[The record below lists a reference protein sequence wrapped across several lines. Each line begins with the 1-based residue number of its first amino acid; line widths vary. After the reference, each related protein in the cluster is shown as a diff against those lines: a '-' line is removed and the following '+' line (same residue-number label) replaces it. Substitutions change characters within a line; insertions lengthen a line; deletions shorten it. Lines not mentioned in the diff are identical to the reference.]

1 MTFAAVM
8 PSQERTKK
16 LCVIL
21 DLCRIEP
28 EYVAQQK
35 VPRGVL
41 AQRFRLE
48 KLLCRRDC
56 IEVATIQF
64 RKHMRSE
71 GREQLRQTEREQ
83 PAVAFRLLEEVEW
96 KPTDI
101 RSRRPQNDN
110 EVGVLAVIPNL
121 AKAPLIGIAER
132 DVILERDDL
141 ESALANAVNNA
152 LLGQQLIRIGDDSE
166 ACDRSNVG
174 RELGK
179 DRISPGAGRGMRAHK
194 LLPIG
199 ATRAIRTAARS
210 GRAVSRAASSRFQ
223 ACSSSAKI
231 RSR

>member
-1 MTFAAVM
+1 M
-8 PSQERTKK
+8 
-16 LCVIL
+16 
-21 DLCRIEP
+21 
-28 EYVAQQK
+28 AQQK

-41 AQRFRLE
+41 TQRFRLE

-56 IEVATIQF
+56 VEVATIQF

-71 GREQLRQTEREQ
+71 GREQLRQTERKQ
-83 PAVAFRLLEEVEW
+83 TAVALCLLKEVER
-96 KPTDI
+96 KSTDV

-110 EVGVLAVIPNL
+110 EVGVPAVVPNL
-121 AKAPLIGIAER
+121 AKAPLIGVAER
-132 DVILERDDL
+132 DVILERDNL

-152 LLGQQLIRIGDDSE
+152 LLRQQLIRIGDDGE
-166 ACDRSNVG
+166 ACDRGNVG

-179 DRISPGAGRGMRAHK
+179 DRISPGAGRGMRAHT
-194 LLPIG
+194 LLPMG
-199 ATRAIRTAARS
+199 ATRTIRTAARS